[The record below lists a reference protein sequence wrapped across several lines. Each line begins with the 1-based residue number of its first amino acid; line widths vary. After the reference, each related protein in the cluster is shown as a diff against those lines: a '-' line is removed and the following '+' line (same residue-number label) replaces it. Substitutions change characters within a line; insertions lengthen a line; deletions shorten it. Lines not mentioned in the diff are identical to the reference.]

1 MYTGLTRALQLLRM
15 HLIMRVP
22 LDVPPASRP
31 VRRTFISTLC
41 LDTLVL
47 RQKVSYRHQ
56 VQRSEFYTLL

>member
-1 MYTGLTRALQLLRM
+1 
-15 HLIMRVP
+15 VP

-47 RQKVSYRHQ
+47 RQKVSY
-56 VQRSEFYTLL
+56 